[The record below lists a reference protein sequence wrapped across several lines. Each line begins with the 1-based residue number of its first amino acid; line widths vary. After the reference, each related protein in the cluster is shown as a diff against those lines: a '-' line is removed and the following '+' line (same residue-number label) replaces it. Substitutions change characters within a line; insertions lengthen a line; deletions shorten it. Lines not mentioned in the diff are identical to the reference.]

1 MKKLEEIKS
10 MGWEEFAA
18 LEEVQIDQT
27 PTGYGTAMFYN
38 DGNIQAWVKIDE
50 RKNHDD
56 ITVWQDEELLSEL
69 QDITV
74 ESLVEQEEGENKMEK
89 QTNTFRF
96 NEQNKME
103 ELRLEDVVDT
113 LKEAGCYS
121 YDVLDHLFELDME
134 ENVLTDS
141 SSKPLP
147 KLGAL
152 VQHSFQE
159 VDDSYNYTI
168 EREPLW
174 EADETYC
181 ITRTKKI

>member
-74 ESLVEQEEGENKMEK
+74 ESM
-89 QTNTFRF
+89 
-96 NEQNKME
+96 
-103 ELRLEDVVDT
+103 LED
-113 LKEAGCYS
+113 
-121 YDVLDHLFELDME
+121 
-134 ENVLTDS
+134 
-141 SSKPLP
+141 
-147 KLGAL
+147 
-152 VQHSFQE
+152 
-159 VDDSYNYTI
+159 
-168 EREPLW
+168 
-174 EADETYC
+174 
-181 ITRTKKI
+181 